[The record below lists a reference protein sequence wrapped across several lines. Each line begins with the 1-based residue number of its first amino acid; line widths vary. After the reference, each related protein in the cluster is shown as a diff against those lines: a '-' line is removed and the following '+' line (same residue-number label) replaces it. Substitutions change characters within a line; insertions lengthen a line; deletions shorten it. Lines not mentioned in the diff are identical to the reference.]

1 MHDQRLNPQHLSSTE
16 DLADREFDQQLTRA
30 LEMAPEPAIP
40 ADFYARLASRLPA
53 KPPLPAPP
61 LLPQT
66 THYGQSAIW
75 ISMVVLLAVLL
86 ASAHTVSHSTFAL
99 TLQWTLCAQF
109 VLLAVWLSTRR
120 HLLR

>member
-1 MHDQRLNPQHLSSTE
+1 MRDQRLNPQHPSSSE
-16 DLADREFDQQLTRA
+16 DLAAREFDQRLTRA
-30 LEMAPEPAIP
+30 LEMVPEPAVP
-40 ADFYARLASRLPA
+40 ADFSARLASRLPE
-53 KPPLPAPP
+53 KPPIPASLLPA
-61 LLPQT
+61 QT

>member
-1 MHDQRLNPQHLSSTE
+1 MRDQRLNPQHPSSSE
-16 DLADREFDQQLTRA
+16 DLAAREFDQRLTRA
-30 LEMAPEPAIP
+30 LEMVPEPAVP
-40 ADFYARLASRLPA
+40 ADFSARLASRLPA
-53 KPPLPAPP
+53 KSPIPGRPA
-61 LLPQT
+61 QT